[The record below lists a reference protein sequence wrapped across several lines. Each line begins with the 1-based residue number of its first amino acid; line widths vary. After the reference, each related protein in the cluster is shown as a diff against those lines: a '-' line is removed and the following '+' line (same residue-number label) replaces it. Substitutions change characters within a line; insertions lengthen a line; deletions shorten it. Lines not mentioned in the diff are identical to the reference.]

1 MCDQVAAVQAKL
13 IQQISAHLTVFSG
26 YPRNDREIQV
36 EIFVGQIP
44 IEISGDIPGYP
55 VKIGEANP
63 CEVHISEEKKHINVN
78 KMLPVFF
85 LQGLGFRV

>member
-63 CEVHISEEKKHINVN
+63 CEVHISQEKKTYQCKQNAAR
-78 KMLPVFF
+78 FF
-85 LQGLGFRV
+85 STRFRV